1 MTRGR
6 HICDTLKDIRRRIAQ
21 ANGIKYEPRQCH
33 HEGECAGTCP
43 ACEAEVRYLEQQLDQ
58 RRRTGK
64 KVAVAGIAVGMVG
77 LTAACGVGRIIQ
89 PPLAGIPMMPP
100 DYTQTDVSMAAD
112 STNAAQPATDK
123 AEMGEAPL
131 RVSSDTLQPLKAEE
145 KVFAGVVEEMPSFP
159 GGDQALMDYIK
170 TNLRYPDE
178 CVQGRVIVSFIVE
191 CDGSISHAQVV
202 KSLSEA
208 CDKEALRLVNA
219 MPKWKPGKQLDKVVS
234 TKFTLP
240 VIFKSE

>member
-21 ANGIKYEPRQCH
+21 ANDIKYEPRQCH

-123 AEMGEAPL
+123 AEEAPL

-145 KVFAGVVEEMPSFP
+145 KVMAGVVEEMPSFP

-178 CVQGRVIVSFIVE
+178 CVLGRVIVTFTVE

-219 MPKWKPGKQLDKVVS
+219 MPKWKPGKLLDKVVS